1 MNDIKSQPLDL
12 LDIQHNCPP
21 FGGWSKKMKIV
32 TQEQKKRFIGTLLTD
47 LAEDNLAIF
56 AGAGLSAPAGFV
68 SWKELLRPIAE
79 DLELEI
85 EKETD
90 LVALAQYHC
99 NANLANRGK
108 LNQLLINKLAE
119 DVEISE
125 NHKILARLPI
135 STYWTTNYDKLIEKS
150 LTEAGKIADIKYRIK
165 QLSFTKRGRDA
176 VVYKMHGDIDNPDE
190 AIITKDDYETYHV
203 KMQQFI
209 NALSGDLVS
218 KTFLFL
224 GFSFTDPNLD
234 YILSRVRIAYS
245 NDQRQHYCI
254 QKIVVPIAGE
264 SQADTEY
271 RKRKQELFIQD
282 LLRFGIK
289 TYLVPDYSEITTILR
304 HLEWSYRRKTIFIS
318 GSAYEYGKWKPEDAQ
333 HFIYSLSKEISS
345 LGFRIVSGFGLGVGS
360 SVITGVLE
368 NVYMGGRRLDSE
380 QLILRPFPQYEVGK
394 RPLSQIW
401 EQYRTDMISYAGI
414 AIFVFGN
421 KIIDGNVVLADGLI
435 KEFEIAKR
443 SGLLLIPIGATNY
456 ASKFIYDQLS
466 QEDYF
471 NSPNFPNESLEDIKK
486 LNDNSLDLKDI
497 KDILINILKFIK

>member
-1 MNDIKSQPLDL
+1 MERLKATTEPQR
-12 LDIQHNCPP
+12 
-21 FGGWSKKMKIV
+21 
-32 TQEQKKRFIGTLLTD
+32 KRLISTLLND

-68 SWKELLRPIAE
+68 SWTELLRPIAE

-99 NANLANRGK
+99 NSNLANRGK
-108 LNQLLINKLAE
+108 LNQLLINKLSD
-119 DVEISE
+119 DVEITE

-150 LTEAGKIADIKYRIK
+150 LTEAGKIPDTKYRVK

-190 AIITKDDYETYHV
+190 AVITKDDYENYHV
-203 KMQQFI
+203 KMQPFI

-234 YILSRVRIAYS
+234 YILSRVRISYS

-254 QKIVVPIAGE
+254 QKIVAPTTDA

-271 RKRKQELFIQD
+271 KIRKQELFIQD

-289 TYLVPDYSEITTILR
+289 TILVSDYSEITDIL
-304 HLEWSYRRKTIFIS
+304 HQLEWAYRRKTIFLS
-318 GSAYEYGKWKPEDAQ
+318 GSAHEYGRWKSDEAQ
-333 HFIYSLSKEISS
+333 YFIYSLSKEIAA

-368 NVYMGGRRLDSE
+368 NVYMSGKRLDSE

-394 RPLSQIW
+394 RPISEIW
-401 EQYRTDMISYAGI
+401 NDYRTDMISYAGI

-421 KIIDGNVVLADGLI
+421 KIKDGNIVVADGLI
-435 KEFEIAKR
+435 KEFEIAKNN
-443 SGLLLIPIGATNY
+443 GLLLIPVGATEY
-456 ASKFIYDQLS
+456 ATREIYNKLS
-466 QEDYF
+466 QDGYFDGAEFPKELREHINKLADF
-471 NSPNFPNESLEDIKK
+471 NSDLETIKGV
-486 LNDNSLDLKDI
+486 LIDLLNSLK
-497 KDILINILKFIK
+497 